1 MTQKEATSVSGYKT
15 LLSGGERKPP
25 SAVMLLFVDWLSRL
39 TTGKP
44 K

>member
-15 LLSGGERKPP
+15 LLSGGERKPA
-25 SAVMLLFVDWLSRL
+25 SAVMLLFIDCFSSFI
-39 TTGKP
+39 TGKP